1 MEHIIQKL
9 VGHRHHHP
17 VISKSDAGDA
27 NSDEDDGEDEDS
39 SLVRDAFSLHKMIV
53 AVTGAGKVS
62 I

>member
-39 SLVRDAFSLHKMIV
+39 GLVRDAFSLHKMIV